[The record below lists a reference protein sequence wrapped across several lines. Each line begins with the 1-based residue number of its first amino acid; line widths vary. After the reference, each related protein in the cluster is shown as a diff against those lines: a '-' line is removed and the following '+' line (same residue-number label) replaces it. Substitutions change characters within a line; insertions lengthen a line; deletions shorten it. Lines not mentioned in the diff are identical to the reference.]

1 MRRKE
6 KRDTDMRDLFFVPR
20 EERIAQAVEISRRC
34 FLEGETHRT
43 LSRTEFFL
51 WQISYV
57 QKRWWAA
64 QFFLLL
70 FLGGALLSAGDGRY
84 APHLLGV
91 LGTDFVIL
99 LIPELFKNKAS
110 AAVEIE
116 GAAYYSLRQI
126 YAARI
131 LAFGLADIFLLALF
145 GAVAVWGAH
154 MDPGGLLVHFFLPL
168 TVTGCICFRV
178 LTSRRISSEPIA
190 ILLCLL
196 WSAVWYMTTLYLDW
210 QEKVGMPVWAMVFL
224 LCCGYLWYA
233 VQRAL
238 TAREVMA

>member
-6 KRDTDMRDLFFVPR
+6 KRDTDMRELFLVPR
-20 EERIAQAVEISRRC
+20 EERIAQAVEISRRR

-116 GAAYYSLRQI
+116 GAAYYSL
-126 YAARI
+126 
-131 LAFGLADIFLLALF
+131 
-145 GAVAVWGAH
+145 WGAH

-210 QEKVGMPVWAMVFL
+210 QEKVGTPVWAMVFL
-224 LCCGYLWYA
+224 LCCVYLWYA